1 MAPQRDELTVISHY
15 PPERSGMKLKRA
27 SLVLVAPMAALVAVA
42 APVVS
47 ASAAPVA
54 AHTTKVPCRTWMSTG
69 TPKDY
74 STVDVWVVTS
84 AHAEVATVA
93 SYKTTTTRHSG
104 WANAKGDAEI
114 AYRISDA
121 TPGYKVKVAV
131 SVAAGKTRGSCA
143 TSFTPHK

>member
-1 MAPQRDELTVISHY
+1 MAPQRNKLIVIGHY

-27 SLVLVAPMAALVAVA
+27 SLVLVAPVTALLAMAIPAASAGA
-42 APVVS
+42 AP
-47 ASAAPVA
+47 AA
-54 AHTTKVPCRTWMSTG
+54 AHTTKAPCRAWMSTS

-74 STVDVWVVTS
+74 STVDVWVVTN
-84 AHAEVATVA
+84 AHAEVATA
-93 SYKTTTTRHSG
+93 AYYRTTTTKHSA

-131 SVAAGKTRGSCA
+131 TVASGHNWGSCS